1 MVSTNH
7 ALAIVLINT
16 TAPAPEKAASVAPA
30 TASTPLAP
38 ATQVTNTPAPVRVTP
53 AAPAPPAEESI
64 PNVLANLLILGHQ
77 ESANAPQLINMLV
90 PAPDTPAVQVLP
102 GGVSIPN
109 VPVPLATNGKM
120 VVARNKHRM
129 EQLASCIIA
138 MARWLVYVL
147 RLWASMLR

>member
-1 MVSTNH
+1 MVRVKAAMVSTNP

-16 TAPAPEKAASVAPA
+16 PAPAPD
-30 TASTPLAP
+30 
-38 ATQVTNTPAPVRVTP
+38 TPAVQVLPVGV
-53 AAPAPPAEESI
+53 SI

-102 GGVSIPN
+102 VGVSIPN